1 MEIENG
7 AKEQNPALVAV
18 HFQDNEKAAME
29 QWIQA
34 EEKKGDCI
42 LFKGS
47 NSMKFGEVAEHV
59 CQRHL

>member
-47 NSMKFGEVAEHV
+47 NSMKLGDAVSEFMG
-59 CQRHL
+59 QN